1 MVARRNRAV
10 FAALG
15 ALLGGVFVFVHG
27 ARPSAF
33 GQAGLLALAGMTFA
47 HMRELR
53 ELGKIDHRTHATRTA
68 WFHFATTNLVA
79 VAYAWFMFDGYA
91 TGVAAESAFKAFGS
105 ASKDWM
111 LGTSVVGGTLALF
124 RSATNNSA
132 SLAALRQNDELHQ
145 EVLSLRRMLGD
156 TATLTSMSLDASQAA
171 TVDEVT
177 RAVERMV
184 TIASDL
190 PEKSES
196 VDAFTVWIRD
206 DTRWRVLTGRGV
218 SAETVTSFTQPV
230 LASETRGQGL
240 LANLAA
246 TGGAHLVIAADAS
259 KHAWYAKDPHSR
271 RVTESFAGVL
281 LRDKAGQPIGALCL
295 TSQDPGALPSPQSP
309 KELRRFEKV
318 LQLWAATFSLP
329 VQRYYELIEA
339 E

>member
-1 MVARRNRAV
+1 MGARRDRLLFAV
-10 FAALG
+10 LG
-15 ALLGGVFVFVHG
+15 TLLGGVFVFVHG
-27 ARPSAF
+27 ARLSAF
-33 GQAGLLALAGMTFA
+33 GQAGLLALAGLTFA

-53 ELGKIDHRTHATRTA
+53 ELGKIDHRTHAKRTA
-68 WFHFATTNLVA
+68 WYHFATTNLVA
-79 VAYAWFMFDGYA
+79 VAYAWFMFDGYT
-91 TGVAAESAFKAFGS
+91 TGISAESPFKAFGS

-132 SLAALRQNDELHQ
+132 SLAALRQNADLHQ
-145 EVLSLRRMLGD
+145 EILSLRRMLGD
-156 TATLTSMSLDASQAA
+156 TATLTTISLDSSQASSVEA
-171 TVDEVT
+171 VT

-206 DTRWRVLTGRGV
+206 ETRWRVLTGRGV
-218 SAETVTSFTQPV
+218 SAATVTRFTQPV
-230 LASETRGQGL
+230 LAAEKAGAGL
-240 LANLAA
+240 LANLAV
-246 TGGAHLVIAADAS
+246 TGGAHLVIAANAS
-259 KHAWYAKDPHSR
+259 SHAWYAKDPHSS

-295 TSQDPGALPSPQSP
+295 TSQDAGALPSAATP
-309 KELRRFEKV
+309 KELQRFEKV
-318 LQLWAATFSLP
+318 LQLWSATFSLP